1 MASDDAPPQSIRSIF
16 EAAETKRRAIESSFD
31 TTSPSFTT
39 TLDAAIAL
47 YTRALDSIAAASVFS
62 PNEGIEDVSTT
73 DIPLLLVTFHI
84 AELVQRR
91 PTRELADR
99 KAVIDRAR
107 HGYTQFLDAADAY
120 GLVTGAYAK
129 LLERYRDDGDE
140 FAAAAAGK
148 GGDAAARRNAKIASF
163 QAEKELKGTLET
175 LRRNPRYVDDGDEEL
190 VRAVYLAEVAFAVHR
205 TFNALDSMNR
215 EAELLAS
222 APPPPPLLPPTTAAP
237 PHSDPLSR
245 PRETDHDPTLRLDKP
260 FQGRLGAGGPLLSKE
275 GRPLRPFTLLGSS
288 DPSSRQELRRGV
300 FRPGHNLPTM
310 SIDEYLEEERRRGNI
325 IEGGGEQPKPELDED
340 DMDAVDRET
349 YKAREWDE
357 FKDHNPKGSG
367 NTLNMG

>member
-16 EAAETKRRAIESSFD
+16 EAAETKRRAIEASFD

-47 YTRALDSIAAASVFS
+47 YTRALDSIATASVFS

-73 DIPLLLVTFHI
+73 DVPLLLVTFHI
-84 AELVQRR
+84 AELVQRK
-91 PTRELADR
+91 PTRDPADR
-99 KAVIDRAR
+99 NAVIDRAR
-107 HGYTQFLDAADAY
+107 TGYTQFLDAADAY
-120 GLVTGAYAK
+120 GLVTGPYAK
-129 LLERYRDDGDE
+129 LLERYRDDGAK
-140 FAAAAAGK
+140 FAAAGS
-148 GGDAAARRNAKIASF
+148 GDAASRRSAKIASF
-163 QAEKELKGTLET
+163 QAEKELRGKLEA

-190 VRAVYLAEVAFAVHR
+190 VRGVYLAEVAFAVHR
-205 TFNALDSMNR
+205 TFHALDSMNR

-222 APPPPPLLPPTTAAP
+222 APPPLPPATTT
-237 PHSDPLSR
+237 PHNDPLSR
-245 PRETDHDPTLRLDKP
+245 PRETDHDPTLRLDRP
-260 FQGRLGAGGPLLSKE
+260 FQGNLGAGGPLLSRE
-275 GRPLRPFTLLGSS
+275 GRPLQPFTLLGSS

-310 SIDEYLEEERRRGNI
+310 SIDEYLDEERRRGNI
-325 IEGGGEQPKPELDED
+325 IEGGGEQPKPALDED
-340 DMDAVDRET
+340 DMDAVDREM